1 MFSVTRCGEVGPGG
15 PAPQARGARSLGRSA
30 FKLERSI
37 EIRTGEAVEIRYE
50 LAGLGSRFLAVLVDG
65 VAQLGIL
72 VVFAIAAALAAGALR
87 RVLPQSGNVI
97 AWLTAGAVLIT
108 FVVIVG
114 WFIVFEIWWS
124 GRTPGKRAL
133 GLRVVRDGGFPID
146 AGAAVIRN
154 LVRLVEMLLGFYA
167 LSAISALISKENK
180 RLGDFAAGTIVV
192 RDRADPA
199 PDLDAFL
206 ERPSRAATGLT
217 EPHRVLIERFLA
229 RRDQLAPDARIS
241 LASRIAAEVRPTLVA
256 SYNNIDDESLLEFL
270 SGRHYG

>member
-1 MFSVTRCGEVGPGG
+1 
-15 PAPQARGARSLGRSA
+15 
-30 FKLERSI
+30 LERSV
-37 EIRTGEAVEIRYE
+37 EVRTGEAVEIEYE

-65 VAQLGIL
+65 IAQVAIL
-72 VVFAIAAALAAGALR
+72 IAFAIAAAFAS
-87 RVLPQSGNVI
+87 SGLQRISHSANLT
-97 AWLTAGAVLIT
+97 AWLIAISVLIT
-108 FVVIVG
+108 FVIFIG

-154 LVRLVEMLLGFYA
+154 LVRIVEILLGFYA
-167 LSAISALISKENK
+167 ISAISALISKENK

-192 RDRADPA
+192 RDRVDAP

-206 ERPSRAATGLT
+206 ERPARAATGLT

-229 RRDQLAPDARIS
+229 RRDQLAPDARTA
-241 LASRIAAEVRPTLVA
+241 LAGRIAAQVRPTLVA
-256 SYNNIDDESLLEFL
+256 SYNNIGDEALLEFL
-270 SGRHYG
+270 TGRHYG